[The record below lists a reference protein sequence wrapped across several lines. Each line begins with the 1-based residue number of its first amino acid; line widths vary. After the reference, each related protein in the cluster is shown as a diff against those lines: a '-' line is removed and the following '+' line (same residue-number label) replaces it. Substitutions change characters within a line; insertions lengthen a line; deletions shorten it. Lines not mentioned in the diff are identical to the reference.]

1 MREREGDVSER
12 QLSPSRIRWPWQI
25 EYRATMRDRLSDA
38 VMFTQ
43 AHLLSRLVDIKG
55 SSSNLAELEA
65 IRDALVQLRILQQDT
80 NGSKPRT

>member
-1 MREREGDVSER
+1 MSER
-12 QLSPSRIRWPWQI
+12 QLSPSRIHWPWQI
-25 EYRATMRDRLSDA
+25 EYRATMRDKLPDA

-80 NGSKPRT
+80 NGGNPHT